1 MSDLAESITAPNGV
15 TYIQPVGLFINNN
28 WVCSSNSQMIKSINP
43 ATELEIA
50 SVYAATA
57 SDVNKAVGAARAALG
72 NDAWHGLDGTS
83 RGKLLSRLADLVERE
98 QKTLAT
104 IETMDNG
111 KPYKNALGD
120 IAEVF
125 NVFRYYA
132 GWADKQ
138 YGQTIETSHS
148 TAAQTIREPIGVCA
162 QIIPW
167 NYPLGMASWKLG
179 PALACGNTVVIKAA
193 EQTPLS
199 ILYLANL
206 IVEAGFPPGVVNILN
221 GYGKEAGSALVRH
234 PEVDKVAFTGSTETG
249 KEIMKMASENL
260 TNITL
265 ETGGKSPLIVFDDAY
280 LDNAIQCAHYGVMG
294 NMGQICTSTSRI
306 FVHEDIYDTFCR
318 RFVDFTAK
326 ISIVG
331 DPFEVTT
338 YHGPQV
344 SKEQSEKI
352 LSFAKSAKDEGAVI
366 LTGGST
372 ATDRP
377 NGKGFYVAPTIVANV
392 HSNMTVY
399 KEEIFGPLG
408 VVMKFRTEDEVIA
421 LANETKFGLAAAVCT
436 RDIARAHRM
445 TRELRSGMVWI
456 NCNQGSDYRVP
467 FGGVKQSGIGRE
479 LGPAALEAYSQLKS
493 VFTNL
498 CPAV

>member
-1 MSDLAESITAPNGV
+1 
-15 TYIQPVGLFINNN
+15 
-28 WVCSSNSQMIKSINP
+28 
-43 ATELEIA
+43 
-50 SVYAATA
+50 
-57 SDVNKAVGAARAALG
+57 
-72 NDAWHGLDGTS
+72 
-83 RGKLLSRLADLVERE
+83 
-98 QKTLAT
+98 
-104 IETMDNG
+104 
-111 KPYKNALGD
+111 
-120 IAEVF
+120 
-125 NVFRYYA
+125 
-132 GWADKQ
+132 
-138 YGQTIETSHS
+138 
-148 TAAQTIREPIGVCA
+148 
-162 QIIPW
+162 
-167 NYPLGMASWKLG
+167 MASWKLG
-179 PALACGNTVVIKAA
+179 PALACGNTVVMKAA

-280 LDNAIQCAHYGVMG
+280 LENAIQCAHYGVMG

-306 FVHEDIYDTFCR
+306 FVHEDIYDTFCQ

-366 LTGGST
+366 LTGGTT

-377 NGKGFYVAPTIVANV
+377 NGKGFYVAPAIVANV

-445 TRELRSGMVWI
+445 TRGLRSGMVWI

>member
-15 TYIQPVGLFINNN
+15 TYMQPVGLFINNT
-28 WVCSSNSQMIKSINP
+28 WVCSSNNQMIKSINP

-57 SDVNKAVGAARAALG
+57 SDVNKAVGAARAALE
-72 NDAWHGLDGTS
+72 NDAWRGLVGTS

-111 KPYKNALGD
+111 KPYKSALGD

-138 YGQTIETSHS
+138 YGQTIETSRS

-199 ILYLANL
+199 ILYFANL

-249 KEIMKMASENL
+249 KEIMKIASENL

-280 LDNAIQCAHYGVMG
+280 LENAIQCAHYGVMG

-306 FVHEDIYDTFCR
+306 FVHEDIYDTFCQR
-318 RFVDFTAK
+318 LVEFTAK

-331 DPFEVTT
+331 DPFEDTT

-344 SKEQSEKI
+344 SKEQSEKV
-352 LSFAKSAKDEGAVI
+352 LSFAKSAKDEGALI
-366 LTGGST
+366 LTGGTT

-392 HSNMTVY
+392 HSNMKVY

-421 LANETKFGLAAAVCT
+421 LSNETKFGLAAAVCT

>member
-1 MSDLAESITAPNGV
+1 MSDLAKSITAPNGV
-15 TYIQPVGLFINNN
+15 TYTQPTGLFINN
-28 WVCSSNSQMIKSINP
+28 VFVASSDNQMIKSINP
-43 ATELEIA
+43 ATELEIT

-57 SDVNKAVGAARAALG
+57 SDVEKAVGAARAAFES
-72 NDAWHGLDGTS
+72 DAWRDLVGTA
-83 RGKLLSRLADLVERE
+83 RGKMMSRLADLVERD

-104 IETMDNG
+104 IEAMDNG
-111 KPYKNALGD
+111 KPYKSALGD
-120 IAEVF
+120 VAEVF
-125 NVFRYYA
+125 HVFRYYA

-138 YGQTIETSHS
+138 YGQTIETSRS
-148 TAAQTIREPIGVCA
+148 TAAQTNREPIGVCA

-179 PALACGNTVVIKAA
+179 PALACGNTVVMKAS

-199 ILYLANL
+199 ILYLATL

-249 KEIMKMASENL
+249 KQIMRMASENL

-280 LDNAIQCAHYGVMG
+280 LENAIQCAHYGVMG

-306 FVHEDIYDTFCR
+306 FVHEDIYDTFCQ
-318 RFVDFTAK
+318 RFVDFTART
-326 ISIVG
+326 SIVG
-331 DPFEVTT
+331 DPFDETT

-344 SKEQSEKI
+344 SKEQREKV
-352 LSFAKSAKDEGAVI
+352 LSFAKSALDEGAVI
-366 LTGGST
+366 LTGGTT
-372 ATDRP
+372 ATDAHRT
-377 NGKGFYVAPTIVANV
+377 GFYVNPTIVANV
-392 HSNMTVY
+392 HSDMKVY
-399 KEEIFGPLG
+399 KDEIFGPLG
-408 VVMKFRTEDEVIA
+408 VVMKFRTESEVIA

-445 TRELRSGMVWI
+445 TRELRSGMIWV
-456 NCNQGSDYRVP
+456 NCNQSSDYRVP

-479 LGPAALEAYSQLKS
+479 LGAAALEAYSQLKS

-498 CPAV
+498 CPDV